1 MRPILAKIHL
11 GHLAYNFRLL
21 QQKAAPSS
29 IMAVVKADAYGH
41 GLIPVAET
49 LFAEGCRSFAV
60 TDADEGALLRISL
73 SENMAKT
80 IDIILLSG
88 LFDESDAQLILNHA
102 LIPVVSA
109 PHHLDW
115 LQGVGFKGSVWLK
128 LDTGM
133 SRIGAENTE
142 DMLQSIHQYSMTLAG
157 IMSHLA
163 CADTPEHPLNQEQL
177 LKFESIQ
184 QHTQAPAYSLLNS
197 AGITAY
203 SSEIQTD
210 FVRPGIALYGA
221 EPIPSRPL
229 GLKPVMQLSG
239 QILQVRDIQADESV
253 SYGATWAAKED
264 TRIAV
269 VGLGYGDGLPRAL
282 SNLGNAHHYNAGLLP
297 IVGRVCMDYC
307 MLAVNNHHVQLGD
320 EVIFFGFDEQTPT
333 ANEVAHLCRTIS
345 YELFTGINPRVTRR
359 YLKEST

>member
-1 MRPILAKIHL
+1 MRPIFATIHL

-21 QQKAAPSS
+21 QQKAAPSI

-41 GLIPVAET
+41 GLVPVAET

-60 TDADEGALLRISL
+60 TDADEGALLRTSL
-73 SENMAKT
+73 SENMANA

-88 LFDESDAQLILNHA
+88 LFDENDAQLILNHG

-109 PHHLDW
+109 DRHLDL
-115 LQGVGFKGSVWLK
+115 LQGVGFEGNVWLK

-133 SRIGAENTE
+133 GRIGAENTE
-142 DMLQSIHQYSMTLAG
+142 DMLQGIHQHGMTLAG

-163 CADTPEHPLNQEQL
+163 CADTPEHPLNLEQL
-177 LKFESIQ
+177 LKFKSIQ
-184 QHTQAPAYSLLNS
+184 QHAQAPVYSLLNS
-197 AGITAY
+197 AGIVAF

-210 FVRPGIALYGA
+210 FVRPGLALYGA

-239 QILQVRDIQADESV
+239 NVLQIREIQADDSV
-253 SYGATWAAKED
+253 SYGATWTASKE
-264 TRIAV
+264 THVAV
-269 VGLGYGDGLPRAL
+269 VGVGYADGLPRSL
-282 SNLGNAHHYNAGLLP
+282 SNQGFASHTSGLLP

-307 MLAVNNHHVQLGD
+307 MLAVHNEQVQVGD
-320 EVIFFGFDEQTPT
+320 EVVFFGFDEQAPK
-333 ANEVAHLCRTIS
+333 ANDVAHLCHTIS

-359 YLKEST
+359 YLKEPS

>member
-1 MRPILAKIHL
+1 MRPIFATIHL
-11 GHLAYNFRLL
+11 GHLAHNFRLL
-21 QQKAAPSS
+21 QQQAAPAA

-49 LFAEGCRSFAV
+49 LFAQGCHSFAV
-60 TDADEGALLRISL
+60 TDADEGALLRTSL
-73 SENMAKT
+73 PADLANT

-88 LFDESDAQLILNHA
+88 LFDQNDAQLILNHA

-109 PHHLDW
+109 PRHLDL
-115 LQGVGFKGSVWLK
+115 LQEAGFKGNVWLK

-133 SRIGAENTE
+133 GRIGAE
-142 DMLQSIHQYSMTLAG
+142 DSDSMLQAIHQHGMILAG

-177 LKFESIQ
+177 LKFKSIQ

-197 AGITAY
+197 AGIVAF

-210 FVRPGIALYGA
+210 FVRPGLALYGA

-239 QILQVRDIQADESV
+239 NVLQIREIQADDSV
-253 SYGATWAAKED
+253 SYGATWTADKA
-264 TRIAV
+264 THIAV
-269 VGLGYGDGLPRAL
+269 VGVGYADGLPRTL
-282 SNLGNAHHYNAGLLP
+282 SNQGKAAHASGLLP

-307 MLAVNNHHVQLGD
+307 MLAVNNDQVQVGD
-320 EVIFFGFDEQTPT
+320 EVIFFGFGEQTPT
-333 ANEVAHLCRTIS
+333 ANAVAHLCHTIS

-359 YLKEST
+359 YLKESS